1 MENKNAN
8 YPCINCVYFNECGDN
23 TRTEKCEGRKENN
36 QKRKVKVHV
45 EEHLCRCI
53 EVEIPDNVFD
63 IDAMDFAERKVKE
76 MVDNEEIVLTAD
88 DYNGVRLY
96 CVEDEDGKATDWHE

>member
-1 MENKNAN
+1 MSETKVTENRK
-8 YPCINCVYFNECGDN
+8 IKVY
-23 TRTEKCEGRKENN
+23 
-36 QKRKVKVHV
+36 V

-63 IDAMDFAERKVKE
+63 IDAMDFAERKVRK
-76 MVDNEEIVLTAD
+76 MVKDEDIVLTAD

-96 CVEDEDGKATDWHE
+96 CVEDKDGNATDWHE